1 MRGRLLFLGALATT
15 AACGGVA
22 PTTLGPVKSE
32 ARVLV
37 KTTEAATTPAVASA
51 ASLAPALAGSPKRCA
66 RRHPDE
72 GATKLGA
79 SHQGSTIALATID
92 GVALAYVAD
101 EDDGAL
107 HTFEIDLGSELAVTP
122 LDGAPSQLL
131 VLDDGRVAVTLR
143 DRNRVTILEPPTRP
157 DLPLEPLCD
166 AAVAVEPVGLATSPD
181 GARLFVT
188 SGWGHALTALDPG
201 DLAAAYTVD
210 LPREPRSVIVDD
222 DGRRAFVAHVVGAK
236 MSAVSLD
243 SSAHEVHAIDLR
255 VGALS
260 GCQGYALTKTSLVAP
275 GPDAVGAG
283 SGRIFAPMVQVDPG
297 EPKSSFGYGG
307 SLASPAESALVSV
320 VDTTAERTLTRVRAG
335 DSAARRRECLLP
347 RSATMGVDGGLLVSC
362 LGIDA
367 VVELDARAQNPA
379 SVERRRFHLPA
390 GPTGV
395 AVDAERRRA
404 VVWSQFA
411 HELSVLDLAAP
422 IALNKGSKPAPEA
435 LPTIRVA
442 AARKR
447 GSWVTAQIERGRA
460 LFHATDDGRISRDGR
475 ACASCHPDG
484 REDSLTWSTPDGP
497 RQTIMLAG
505 RVVGSEPY
513 GWFGTNKTLPAHVT
527 RTLQRLG
534 GTGLASGKADLDA
547 LIAYLG
553 VIRAPSLAGAPVD
566 TTRTALIDRGRGL
579 FFEPTQGCATCHFGA
594 GTDKI
599 AHDVKTG
606 NIDETSLRFDTP
618 SLRYVS
624 GTAPYFHDGRFRSL
638 EDVMEHSDGTMGH
651 TMHLSRPDLL
661 ALLAYLETL

>member
-1 MRGRLLFLGALATT
+1 M
-15 AACGGVA
+15 
-22 PTTLGPVKSE
+22 
-32 ARVLV
+32 
-37 KTTEAATTPAVASA
+37 
-51 ASLAPALAGSPKRCA
+51 RCA
-66 RRHPDE
+66 RRHPEE
-72 GATKLGA
+72 GATKLGT
-79 SHQGSTIALATID
+79 SRQGSTIALATID

-101 EDDGAL
+101 EDDSAL
-107 HTFEIDLGSELAVTP
+107 HTFEIDLGTELAVTP

-131 VLDDGRVAVTLR
+131 VLDDGRVAVALR
-143 DRNRVTILEPPTRP
+143 DRNRVAILEPPERP
-157 DLPLEPLCD
+157 DLPLEALCD

-181 GARLFVT
+181 GARLFAT
-188 SGWGHALTALDPG
+188 SGWGHTLTALDAG
-201 DLAAAYTVD
+201 DLAAAFTVD
-210 LPREPRSVIVDD
+210 LPREPRSVLIDD

-255 VGALS
+255 VGSTS
-260 GCQGYALTKTSLVAP
+260 GCQGYALTKTSLVAASP
-275 GPDAVGAG
+275 EAAGAG

-320 VDTTAERTLTRVRAG
+320 VDTTAERTLTRTLGG
-335 DSAARRRECLLP
+335 DTSARRRECLLP

-379 SVERRRFHLPA
+379 AVERRRFRLPA

-422 IALNKGSKPAPEA
+422 IAAKKGSKPAADA
-435 LPTIRVA
+435 LPTVRVA

-447 GSWVTAQIERGRA
+447 GSWVTSEIARGRA

-534 GTGLASGKADLDA
+534 GTGLAQSKADLDA

-553 VIRAPSLAGAPVD
+553 VIRAPSLGGAPVD
-566 TTRTALIDRGRGL
+566 TSRTALVDRGRGIFL
-579 FFEPTQGCATCHFGA
+579 EPTQGCSTCHFGA
-594 GTDKI
+594 GTDKV

-606 NIDETSLRFDTP
+606 NIDEASLRFDTP